1 MKNLLSFVLTLVLFI
16 SSFAQNSVVKEP
28 TFSLTAIEMQRPK
41 LVVGIVVDQMRYD
54 YLTRFYNRYG
64 NDGFKRIID
73 GGFSCENGHYNYI
86 PTYTAVGHT
95 SIYTGTTPSYHGII
109 GNNWYDKFA
118 KKSIYCVDD
127 GDYKSVGADDGGRK
141 SPRRMLVTTIGDELK
156 MAQNKRGKVIG
167 LSIKDRSAILPA
179 GHAADGS
186 YWFQGEKEG
195 KFITSSYY
203 MDKLP
208 KWVQEFNKNGNA
220 KKYLNSTWNTLYD
233 INTYTESIADD
244 NKFEGLF
251 KGKKTPTFPYDLK
264 KLKRNNGNYDLLKA
278 VPYGNTIVKDF
289 AEAAIVGENLGQT
302 QNVTDFLAVSFSSTD
317 YVGHK
322 FGVDSKEI
330 EDTYL
335 RLDKELASFFKFLD
349 EKVGKGNYTLFLTA
363 DHAAVQVPSYL
374 KTLKIPSGYFDN
386 KNFKKKANAFLL
398 EKYKSDDLIED
409 ISNFQIF
416 LNKSKIKELKLEAN
430 EVAQSLADEVINYK
444 GISRAV
450 TARTMQTTNFTE
462 GIMHFLQNGY
472 NQKFSGD
479 VLLVPNPATIS
490 YSKTGSTHGSGY
502 NYDTHVPII
511 FYGKGIKQGSS
522 KSLVNIT
529 DIAPT
534 MSSLLEITFPNATSG
549 KVIQEVLED

>member
-1 MKNLLSFVLTLVLFI
+1 M
-16 SSFAQNSVVKEP
+16 AQTSHTNTTEFNAS
-28 TFSLTAIEMQRPK
+28 TIDIERPK

-54 YLTRFYNRYG
+54 YLTRFYHKYG

-95 SIYTGTTPSYHGII
+95 SIYTGTTPKYHGII
-109 GNNWYDKFA
+109 GNNWYEKYQ
-118 KKSIYCVDD
+118 KKYIYCVDD
-127 GDYKSVGADDGGRK
+127 GDFKSIGAADGGRK
-141 SPRRMLVTTIGDELK
+141 SPRRLMSTTIGDELK
-156 MAQNKRGKVIG
+156 MAQNKKGKVIG

-186 YWFQGEKEG
+186 YWFQGKDEG

-203 MDKLP
+203 MESLP
-208 KWVQEFNKNGNA
+208 KWVQDFNKNGKA
-220 KKYLNSTWNTLYD
+220 AAYINSTWNTLYD
-233 INTYTESIADD
+233 INTYTESIEDN

-251 KGKKTPTFPYDLK
+251 KGKETPTFPYELK
-264 KLKRNNGNYDLLKA
+264 KLKKVNGNYDLLKA
-278 VPYGNTIVKDF
+278 VPYGNSIVRNF
-289 AEAAIVGENLGQT
+289 AEAAITGEDLGQT
-302 QNVTDFLAVSFSSTD
+302 ENVTDFLAVSFSSTD
-317 YVGHK
+317 YVGHQ

-335 RLDKELASFFKFLD
+335 RLDQDLAIFFNFLD

-374 KTLKIPSGYFDN
+374 QTLKIPSGYFDN
-386 KNFKKKANAFLL
+386 KEFKEKTKAYLL
-398 EKYKSDDLIED
+398 EKYKSEDLIEN

-416 LNKSKIKELKLEAN
+416 LNKKRVKELGLDAN
-430 EVAQSLADEVINYK
+430 EVAQNLADEVIYYEGVYK
-444 GISRAV
+444 AL
-450 TARTMQTTNFTE
+450 TARTMQTSNFTD
-462 GIMHFLQNGY
+462 GVLHLLQNGY

-479 VLLVPNPATIS
+479 VLLLPNPATIM

-511 FYGKGIKQGSS
+511 FYGKGIKKGST
-522 KSLVNIT
+522 KSHVNII

-534 MSSLLEITFPNATSG
+534 ISNLLEIAFPNANTG
-549 KVIQEVLED
+549 KVIEEVLE

>member
-1 MKNLLSFVLTLVLFI
+1 MKNLLSFVLTLVLFT
-16 SSFAQNSVVKEP
+16 SSFAQNSVVNEP
-28 TFSLTAIEMQRPK
+28 AFSHTAIEMQRPK

-127 GDYKSVGADDGGRK
+127 VDYKSVGADDGGKK
-141 SPRRMLVTTIGDELK
+141 SPRRMLATTIGDELK

-186 YWFQGEKEG
+186 YWFQGKKEG

-264 KLKRNNGNYDLLKA
+264 KLKKNNGYYDLLKA

-289 AEAAIVGENLGQT
+289 AEAAIIGENLGQT

-386 KNFKKKANAFLL
+386 KDFKKKANAFLL

-450 TARTMQTTNFTE
+450 TSRTMQTANFTG

-534 MSSLLEITFPNATSG
+534 ISTLLEITFPNATSG
-549 KVIQEVLED
+549 KVVQEVLED